1 MVGLRPHDYCCA
13 LSGLPFW
20 SGDGGT
26 YGPTIPTLGR
36 LNNDRDCSDENIR
49 IVCLDFNSLRGRGSD
64 DQMYRMAKALVRHRG
79 GGTVTPTVRN
89 SVCRVDPRAT
99 SGRRVRVNPL
109 TGLRLW

>member
-1 MVGLRPHDYCCA
+1 MVAGVMVGLRPHDYCCA

-49 IVCLDFNSLRGRGSD
+49 IVCLDFNSLRG
-64 DQMYRMAKALVRHRG
+64 
-79 GGTVTPTVRN
+79 
-89 SVCRVDPRAT
+89 VDPTTRCIAWPRPCSGIGEVARSRPPSAT
-99 SGRRVRVNPL
+99 QCAALIR
-109 TGLRLW
+109 GLLAAGASV